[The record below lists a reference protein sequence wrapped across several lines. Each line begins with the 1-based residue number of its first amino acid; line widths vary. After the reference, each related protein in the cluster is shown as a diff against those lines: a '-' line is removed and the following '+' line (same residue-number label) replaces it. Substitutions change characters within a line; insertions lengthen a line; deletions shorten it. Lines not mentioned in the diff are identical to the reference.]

1 MKMVSQIARYILA
14 LILIVFGLNKFLQFL
29 PPPEMGEAAGAYMGG
44 LAGSGYFFPLLALT
58 EIVTGLLLAI
68 NKYVGLAL
76 VILAPVSLNIML
88 FHVSMEP
95 ASGMIGYVV
104 FILNFFLIYT
114 NKDKF
119 SSLLD

>member
-1 MKMVSQIARYILA
+1 MVSQIARYILA

-58 EIVTGLLLAI
+58 EIVTGSLLAI

-76 VILAPVSLNIML
+76 VMLAPVSLNILL
-88 FHVSMEP
+88 FHLSMEP
-95 ASGMIGYVV
+95 ATGMIGYVV
-104 FILNFFLIYT
+104 FILTFFLIYT